1 MITISLD
8 DEKIVDNFKA
18 IQTLKEFGFSDD
30 EIQEMYCKQVEADK
44 TEKSGGSDA

>member
-8 DEKIVDNFKA
+8 DEKITDNLKA

-30 EIQEMYCKQVEADK
+30 EIQEMYCKQVEADA
-44 TEKSGGSDA
+44 TEEEGASE